1 MNTKN
6 VEETRTAFVGI
17 DDGHSDV
24 KVVLEDGCVFK
35 FPTRIAHGGFVA
47 DFPGME
53 TATTVYAVVDD
64 ANRETLYTTHQF
76 LQDTECID
84 IRFDGYPKSDMNLVV
99 VQNALVNAGFS
110 DKEVIIATG
119 LPVQNHYTADG
130 HINTELV
137 ADKVKN
143 LQRQVK
149 PSGQAMAKIVKSYV
163 TTEAIA
169 TFIDAIMTMDGKK
182 SELYDRLTREIVAV
196 LDIGGKTTDFAVL
209 YEGGKIVDKKRLGSL
224 TLGILELKDEISNYL
239 RQHYKLSSIGIRHV
253 ESLLNTGKFRYGG
266 KEYDLS
272 QELSSMKEKF
282 VRRIFDSLD
291 RKLGDLGDVDAIL
304 CTGGGAALLR
314 EQLLSKYEGQAVIV
328 DEPEFSNAR
337 GMLKTAKFIMKGV

>member
-1 MNTKN
+1 MTKKQ
-6 VEETRTAFVGI
+6 ETEIQPAFVGI

-24 KVVLEDGCVFK
+24 KVVLEDGSTFK

-53 TATTVYAVVDD
+53 TSTTVYGVTDYAG
-64 ANRETLYTTHQF
+64 RETLYTTHQF
-76 LQDTECID
+76 LQDTDCID

-99 VQNALVNAGFS
+99 VQNALVNTGFS
-110 DKEVIIATG
+110 GREVIIATG

-130 HINTELV
+130 HINSELV
-137 ADKVKN
+137 EEKIKN
-143 LQRQVK
+143 LQR
-149 PSGQAMAKIVKSYV
+149 PINPAGQPMAKIVKSYV

-182 SELYDRLTREIVAV
+182 SDLYERLTGETVAV

-209 YEGGKIVDKKRLGSL
+209 YQGGKIVDKKRLGSL

-239 RQHYKLSSIGIRHV
+239 RQHYKLSSIGIKHV
-253 ESLLNTGKFRYGG
+253 ESLLNTGSFRYGG

-272 QELSSMKEKF
+272 QELNEMKEKF

-304 CTGGGAALLR
+304 CAGGGAALLR
-314 EQLLSKYEGQAVIV
+314 DQLMAKYKGQAVV
-328 DEPEFSNAR
+328 VENPEFANAR
-337 GMLKTAKFIMKGV
+337 GMLKTAKYIVKGM